1 MVDKEF
7 KQFAAS
13 VDMMNIVSFLAL
25 LALLVVVVKILDKI
39 SAIIIKKFPKK
50 RMFIFQWI
58 PALSFTIY
66 FFGIAIGAYFIFTPS
81 HEILLWFLASTIIAI
96 AFAFKDILASM
107 IAGIVLLIDKPF
119 QVGDRITFEGAYG
132 EITSIGLRSVKLLT
146 LDESIVTI
154 PNNRFINDVVSSSSA
169 GQLGIMTT
177 VDVHV
182 SINENLDTAQ
192 GILEKIAR
200 KSSYLEKESV
210 PTIVIKEVL
219 GMNGVI
225 SAVMTAKCII
235 KDARKEKAFQTEF
248 LMDVNREFKNQKIL
262 RVLIEKNDREQVGK
276 PS

>member
-25 LALLVVVVKILDKI
+25 LALLIVIVKILDKI
-39 SAIIIKKFPKK
+39 SAIIIKKYPKK
-50 RMFIFQWI
+50 RMYIFQWI

-66 FFGIAIGAYFIFTPS
+66 FFGIAIGAYLIFTPS
-81 HEILLWFLASTIIAI
+81 HDILLWFIASTIIAT
-96 AFAFKDILASM
+96 AFAFKDILASI
-107 IAGIVLLIDKPF
+107 IAGIILLIDKPF
-119 QVGDRITFEGAYG
+119 QVGDRITFDGAYG

-192 GILEKIAR
+192 GILEKVAR
-200 KSSYLEKESV
+200 KSPYLEKESV
-210 PTIVIKEVL
+210 PTIVVKEVL

-225 SAVMTAKCII
+225 SAVMTVKCII

-248 LMDVNREFKNQKIL
+248 LMDVNREFINQKIL
-262 RVLIEKNDREQVGK
+262 RISIENK
-276 PS
+276 

>member
-13 VDMMNIVSFLAL
+13 VDTINIVSFLAL
-25 LALLVVVVKILDKI
+25 LAILIIVVKILDKI

-50 RMFIFQWI
+50 RMTIFQWI
-58 PALSFTIY
+58 PALSFMIY
-66 FFGIAIGAYFIFTPS
+66 LFGITIGAYLIFTPS
-81 HEILLWFLASTIIAI
+81 HEVLLWFIASTIIAT
-96 AFAFKDILASM
+96 AFAFKDILASI
-107 IAGIVLLIDKPF
+107 IAGIILLIDKPF

-132 EITSIGLRSVKLLT
+132 EITSIGIRSVKLLT

-182 SINENLDTAQ
+182 SINENLDTVQDILKKVAQ
-192 GILEKIAR
+192 
-200 KSSYLEKESV
+200 KSPYLEKKSA
-210 PTIVIKEVL
+210 PIIVVKEVL

-235 KDARKEKAFQTEF
+235 KDARKEKTFQTEF
-248 LMDVNREFKNQKIL
+248 LIDVNRKFKSQKIL
-262 RVLIEKNDREQVGK
+262 RL
-276 PS
+276 